1 MSLLQIVVA
10 SFRGVH
16 LIALVSIFGTLIAIA
31 MTAQSSLDGVRLRRI
46 LLILVRVS
54 AALALIAGIAWL
66 STASA
71 AIADA
76 DSINGTLSAIP
87 VVALQTQYGQWFTI
101 RCILLLVLLAV
112 PSSRRVGLIAALL
125 LGGAALAVQP
135 MVGHAGAIGGN
146 VGKELIV
153 SETLHLL
160 AAGAWLGGLLPL
172 LIAVSVLPHEAAA
185 TACRNFTP
193 VGLSAVLLLAG
204 TAIVQVTELMG
215 GLPGLFGTTYGHVA
229 LVKVALSW
237 YC

>member
-71 AIADA
+71 AIADT